1 MMPFTAD
8 EMRVF
13 VQAMCAVA
21 WADGVVQDEER
32 KILGE
37 FVHMAETEQNLAAD
51 VERWLSI
58 PIDPSTIQWGT
69 LSEDSRA
76 FVYRS
81 AVRVVMADGKADPGE
96 SAFLKKM
103 VFEMNLASA
112 TVEEIHASE
121 ELLAQSR

>member
-1 MMPFTAD
+1 MTPFTAD

-32 KILGE
+32 EILGE
-37 FVHMAETEQNLAAD
+37 FVDMAEAEQNLAAD
-51 VERWLSI
+51 VERWLLS
-58 PIDPSTIQWGT
+58 PVDPSTIQWGT

-81 AVRVVMADGKADPGE
+81 AVRVVMADGNVDPGE
-96 SAFLKKM
+96 SAFLRTM
-103 VFEMNLASA
+103 VSEMDLASA
-112 TVEEIHASE
+112 TVDEIHTSE
-121 ELLAQSR
+121 ELLTQSR